1 MQKHTSLLMGLLL
14 VCAGCVSTAEL
25 QEGVRVQAPVP
36 PDTHAVVIR
45 PTMLRPDALKNV
57 EGLTDAPQVFARSL
71 RDALQKQRPAWAST
85 LADAQSVL
93 PERGI
98 AVTTELLNIDGG
110 SAALRFWIGL
120 NTGAAESAVKVS
132 VLDKM
137 GAELATTQIANR
149 TICPVGACVGSNEE
163 TLRTNLEGLAE
174 ETAAFIINPA
184 AYQKRKQSGQ

>member
-36 PDTHAVVIR
+36 PDTQAVVIR
-45 PTMLRPDALKNV
+45 PPVLRPEALKNA

-71 RDALQKQRPAWAST
+71 RDALQKQRPTWAST
-85 LADAQSVL
+85 LADAQSVV

-98 AVTTELLNIDGG
+98 AVTTELVNIDGG

-120 NTGAAESAVKVS
+120 KTGAAESAVKVS

-137 GAELATTQIANR
+137 GAELATAQIANR
-149 TICPVGACVGSNEE
+149 TICPVGACVESNED
-163 TLRTNLEGLAE
+163 TVRRNLASLAE
-174 ETAAFIINPA
+174 ETAAFIIDPA
-184 AYQKRKQSGQ
+184 AYQKKKQADQ

>member
-36 PDTHAVVIR
+36 PDTQAVVIR
-45 PTMLRPDALKNV
+45 PTVLRPDALKNV

-85 LADAQSVL
+85 LADAQSVV

-174 ETAAFIINPA
+174 ETAAFIIDPA